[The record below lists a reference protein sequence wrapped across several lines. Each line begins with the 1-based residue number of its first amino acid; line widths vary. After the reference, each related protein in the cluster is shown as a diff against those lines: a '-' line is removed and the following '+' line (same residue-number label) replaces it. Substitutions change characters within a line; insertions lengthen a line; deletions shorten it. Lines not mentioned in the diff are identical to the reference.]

1 MTHDTFAPGQWRLAA
16 VELANWGTFHDA
28 IYRIPVARRGHLITG
43 PSGSGKSSLLDAI
56 AAVLTPD
63 HWLRFN
69 LAAQG
74 AGTRSD
80 QRGLVSY
87 VRGAWTRRTDEFEDR
102 VTSEY
107 LRPGPTWSG
116 ILLRYENAA
125 DAPVTLARLFHISGT
140 KTAAA
145 DLKSLYVL
153 ERSPVGLRDL
163 EPFARGGLETRKLQA
178 AYPDALVAGGGK
190 TARFYQRLRSI
201 FGIPDESALQLLHK
215 TQSAK
220 NLDSLNQLFRESMLE
235 RPETFGLAEAAR
247 EQFGELNDAHD
258 HVVRLRQQR
267 DHLAGLRDAAFAYDR
282 AAEEAARAELLGT
295 HVMAYEQH
303 RRLEL
308 AQAELARLAEELIR
322 LRSEATDAQRASA
335 AADDAHDAAY
345 RHAMQLGGSDAEQ
358 LRLRIE
364 AAGAQAVATQ
374 HRRERLAESLRA
386 LGIEHAPGDAAQYAE
401 LLTAAQ
407 REQEQHGGPAG
418 PSTELYDQR
427 AAARREKTR
436 LETEIT
442 ALATSRSTMGS
453 ALIDVREALARHLG
467 VAATALPFAAELI
480 EVDPAHAEWT
490 GAIERVLRPLSTTLL
505 VRSEHLTATR
515 RWVDAHRL
523 GTRLSYEEVPTRV
536 ADPAPAASP
545 LSLLHRI
552 TVREGNFTA
561 WLQHTLSERYDYACV
576 DTPDALDDHPRAVTV
591 HGQVKSGRGRYVKD
605 DRKPIDDRSTWVL
618 GDREAKHES
627 LIVLLQSAE
636 AEYARL
642 DKLIRVATAARD
654 LSIRRQQ
661 ALGALQQ
668 QAWSEFDVEAA
679 EAEVARLRAELT
691 ALTSADSELADA
703 QRRLDD
709 AKQTRELARA
719 HAATA
724 GTRVTTAEQRQH
736 ELTAQ
741 TAQLEARLASGE
753 LPAADAAVYAQL
765 AERFAA
771 IRRSITLES
780 IMDIASQV
788 TQALYREQTAARKLA
803 DAAGE
808 DITRI
813 ATQFRERWR
822 GAAADFVASVEG
834 RHGFIELYDAIVA
847 NGLPEHEAR
856 FFELLRERSQDMIAQ
871 LVDEILHAPAEIT
884 ARIDAV
890 NTSLG
895 RAPFDEGRF
904 LRIEVKTRRS
914 QAATEFLRDLRAISE
929 HSWSTEH
936 DPHDAEQKF
945 ATLAKLMRR
954 LDSSDAGDRK
964 WREQC
969 LDTRL
974 HVAFLA
980 HEIDAHGRV
989 HSTYDSGA
997 AMSGGQQQKLVVFCL
1012 AAALSYQLAQPD
1024 DPVPGYGT
1032 IVLDEAFDKA
1042 DTRYTRLA
1050 LDVFQEFGFQMVLA
1064 TPHKLLQTIEPY
1076 VGGATEIEN
1085 PTRARSQISNLVWD
1099 DGGPAAAA
1107 ATAGTAAAAAAP
1119 PAAVEREDA

>member
-1 MTHDTFAPGQWRLAA
+1 MTHETIAPGQWRLAA
-16 VELANWGTFHDA
+16 VQLANWGTFHDA

-63 HWLRFN
+63 NWLRFN

-74 AGTRSD
+74 AGNRSD
-80 QRGLVSY
+80 QRGLMSY
-87 VRGAWTRRTDEFEDR
+87 VRGAWTRRTDDFEDR

-107 LRPGPTWSG
+107 LRPGSTWSG
-116 ILLRYENAA
+116 ILLRYENGAN
-125 DAPVTLARLFHISGT
+125 APVTLARLFHVSGT
-140 KTAAA
+140 KTATA

-153 ERSPVGLRDL
+153 ERSPADLRDL
-163 EPFARGGLETRKLQA
+163 EPFARGGLETRKMQA
-178 AYPDALVAGGGK
+178 AFPDALVAAGGK
-190 TARFYQRLRSI
+190 TARFYQRMRSL

-235 RPETFGLAEAAR
+235 RPETFALADTAR
-247 EQFGELNDAHD
+247 EQFGELNDAHE

-267 DHLAGLRDAAFAYDR
+267 DHLAGLRDAALAYDR
-282 AAEEAARAELLGT
+282 AAEQAARAELLGT
-295 HVMAYEQH
+295 HVMAYEQKL
-303 RRLEL
+303 RLEL
-308 AQAELARLAEELIR
+308 TQAELERLSEDLI
-322 LRSEATDAQRASA
+322 LLHDDAGAAQRAA
-335 AADDAHDAAY
+335 HAADDAHDAAY
-345 RHAMQLGGSDAEQ
+345 RLAMQLGGADVEQ

-364 AAGAQAVATQ
+364 SAGQ
-374 HRRERLAESLRA
+374 HVTETRQRRERMAQSLRSI
-386 LGIEHAPGDAAQYAE
+386 GIEHAPSDATQFAE
-401 LLTAAQ
+401 LITAAQ
-407 REQEQHGGPAG
+407 RDRDQQREPTGA
-418 PSTELYDQR
+418 SIELHDQL
-427 AAARREKTR
+427 AAARREAGR
-436 LETEIT
+436 LDAEIK
-442 ALATSRSTMGS
+442 ALASSRSTMGA

-467 VAATALPFAAELI
+467 VAPSALPFAAELI
-480 EVDPAHAEWT
+480 EVDADHADWT
-490 GAIERVLRPLSTTLL
+490 GAIERVLRPVSTTLL
-505 VRSEHLTATR
+505 VRSEHLAQAR

-523 GTRLSYEEVPTRV
+523 GTRLTYEEVPSRV
-536 ADPAPAASP
+536 ADPAPAASG

-552 TVREGNFTA
+552 SVSEGLFTA

-576 DTPDALDDHPRAVTV
+576 DTPDALDDHPRAVTIR
-591 HGQVKSGRGRYVKD
+591 GQVKSGRGRYMKD
-605 DRKPIDDRSTWVL
+605 DRTAIDDRSTWVL
-618 GDREAKHES
+618 GDREAKHEA
-627 LIVLLQSAE
+627 LIALLRDAE
-636 AEYARL
+636 TERARL
-642 DKLIRVATAARD
+642 EDHVRSATEARD
-654 LSIRRQQ
+654 LVIRRHQT
-661 ALGALQQ
+661 LGELQQ

-679 EAEVARLRAELT
+679 KAEVERLRAEFA

-703 QRRLDD
+703 QQRLED
-709 AKQTRELARA
+709 AKASREAARA
-719 HAATA
+719 RASDAKTQ
-724 GTRVTTAEQRQH
+724 VTTVERRH
-736 ELTAQ
+736 KELTVQ
-741 TAQLEARLASGE
+741 IAQLLERLASGK
-753 LPAADAAVYAQL
+753 LPAADAAVYEQL
-765 AERFAA
+765 AARFAS
-771 IRRSITLES
+771 IRRSITL
-780 IMDIASQV
+780 DNLGDVAHLV
-788 TQALYREQTAARKLA
+788 TQALYQEHRAARDQA

-808 DITRI
+808 DITRR

-822 GAAADFVASVEG
+822 GSAADYVASVEG
-834 RHGFIELYDAIVA
+834 RQGFIELHDAIVA

-890 NTSLG
+890 NTSLA

-904 LRIEVKTRRS
+904 LKIEVKTRRS
-914 QAATEFLRDLRAISE
+914 QAATDFLRELRTISE
-929 HSWSTEH
+929 NAWSTEN
-936 DPHDAEQKF
+936 DPEDAERKF
-945 ATLAKLMRR
+945 ATLSSLMRR
-954 LDSSDAGDRK
+954 LDSSDSVDRK

-974 HVAFLA
+974 HVTFLA
-980 HEIDAHGRV
+980 HEVDAHGRV

-1024 DPVPGYGT
+1024 DPAPAYGT

-1085 PTRARSQISNLVWD
+1085 PTRARSQVSNLVWEGD
-1099 DGGPAAAA
+1099 ELAAAGA
-1107 ATAGTAAAAAAP
+1107 AT
-1119 PAAVEREDA
+1119 R

>member
-1 MTHDTFAPGQWRLAA
+1 MTEETIAFGQWRLAA
-16 VELANWGTFHDA
+16 VQLANWGTFHDA

-63 HWLRFN
+63 AWLRFN

-74 AGTRSD
+74 AGARSD
-80 QRGLVSY
+80 QRGLMSY
-87 VRGAWTRRTDEFEDR
+87 VRGAWTRRTDDFEDR

-116 ILLRYENAA
+116 ILLRYESGVG
-125 DAPVTLARLFHISGT
+125 APVTLARLFHVSGT
-140 KTAAA
+140 KTATA

-153 ERSPVGLRDL
+153 ERSPVDLRDL
-163 EPFARGGLETRKLQA
+163 EPFARGGFETRKLQA
-178 AYPDALVAGGGK
+178 AYPDALVASGGK
-190 TARFYQRLRSI
+190 TARFYQRLRSV

-235 RPETFGLAEAAR
+235 RPETFALAETAR

-267 DHLAGLRDAAFAYDR
+267 DHLAGLRDAALAYDR
-282 AAEEAARAELLGT
+282 AAEQAARAELLGT
-295 HVMAYEQH
+295 HVMAFEQR

-308 AQAELARLAEELIR
+308 AQADLERLAEELI
-322 LRSEATDAQRASA
+322 LLHSEAGDAQHASY
-335 AADDAHDAAY
+335 AADEAYDTAY
-345 RHAMQLGGSDAEQ
+345 RRAMQLGGSDAEQ

-364 AAGAQAVATQ
+364 SATQ
-374 HRRERLAESLRA
+374 QVSATRQRRERMAESLRS
-386 LGIEHAPGDAAQYAE
+386 LGIEHAPSDAAQYAE
-401 LLTAAQ
+401 LLTAARREREQQ
-407 REQEQHGGPAG
+407 REPAG

-427 AAARREKTR
+427 AAARREAAR
-436 LETEIT
+436 LETEIQ
-442 ALATSRSTMGS
+442 ALAASRSTMGS
-453 ALIDVREALARHLG
+453 ALIEVREALAAHLG
-467 VAATALPFAAELI
+467 VAPSALPFAAELI
-480 EVDPAHAEWT
+480 EVASEHSDWT

-505 VRSEHLTATR
+505 VRSEHLMATR

-523 GTRLSYEEVPTRV
+523 RTRLTYEEVPTRV
-536 ADPAPAASP
+536 ADPAPATSP

-552 TVREGNFTA
+552 SVSAGPCAA

-576 DTPDALDDHPRAVTV
+576 DTPDALDDHPRAVTI
-591 HGQVKSGRGRYVKD
+591 HGQVKSARGRYVKD
-605 DRKPIDDRSTWVL
+605 DRRAIDDRSTWVL

-627 LIVLLQSAE
+627 LIALLQAAE

-642 DKLIRVATAARD
+642 EGLVKVSTASRD
-654 LSIRRQQ
+654 LSIRRGQ
-661 ALGALQQ
+661 ALGELLQQ
-668 QAWSEFDVEAA
+668 QWSEFDVEAA
-679 EAEVARLRAELT
+679 EAEVERLRAELIT
-691 ALTSADSELADA
+691 LTSADNELAEA
-703 QRRLDD
+703 QRRLED
-709 AKQTRELARA
+709 AKESRELARTR
-719 HAATA
+719 AAAA
-724 GTRVTTAEQRQH
+724 GTKVTTAEQRH
-736 ELTAQ
+736 AELTAQ
-741 TAQLEARLASGE
+741 ATQLRERLASGE
-753 LPAADAAVYAQL
+753 LPEADAAVDEQL
-765 AERFAA
+765 AARFSA
-771 IRRSITLES
+771 IRRSITLDTLAGVAHE
-780 IMDIASQV
+780 V
-788 TQALYREQTAARKLA
+788 TRALYDEQSAARKQA

-808 DITRI
+808 SITRI
-813 ATQFRERWR
+813 ATQFRERWK

-856 FFELLRERSQDMIAQ
+856 FFELLRERSQDMVAQ

-884 ARIDAV
+884 SRIDAV
-890 NTSLG
+890 NTSLS

-904 LRIEVKTRRS
+904 LSIEVKTRRG
-914 QAATEFLRDLRAISE
+914 QAATDFLRDLRAISE
-929 HSWSTEH
+929 NTWSTET
-936 DPHDAEQKF
+936 DPADAERKF
-945 ATLAKLMRR
+945 ATLAAMMRR
-954 LDSSDAGDRK
+954 LESSDSVDRK

-974 HVAFLA
+974 HVTFLA
-980 HEIDAHGRV
+980 HEVDAHGRV

-1024 DPVPGYGT
+1024 DPAPSYGT

-1085 PTRARSQISNLVWD
+1085 PTRARSQISNLLWEGREPTAD
-1099 DGGPAAAA
+1099 AAE
-1107 ATAGTAAAAAAP
+1107 TRVT
-1119 PAAVEREDA
+1119 ESNE

>member
-1 MTHDTFAPGQWRLAA
+1 MTNGSIAPGQWRLAE
-16 VELANWGTFHDA
+16 VQLANWGTFHDA

-43 PSGSGKSSLLDAI
+43 PSGSGKSSLLDGI

-63 HWLRFN
+63 AWLRFN

-74 AGTRSD
+74 TGARSD
-80 QRGLVSY
+80 QRGLMSY

-116 ILLRYENAA
+116 ILLRYENDV
-125 DAPVTLARLFHISGT
+125 DAPVTLARLFHVSGT

-153 ERSPVGLRDL
+153 ERSPVDLRDL

-178 AYPDALVAGGGK
+178 ALPDSLVAAGGK
-190 TARFYQRLRSI
+190 TARFYQRMRSL

-235 RPETFGLAEAAR
+235 RPETFALAETAR

-267 DHLAGLRDAAFAYDR
+267 DHLAGLRDAALTYDR
-282 AAEEAARAELLGT
+282 AAEQAARAELLGT
-295 HVMAYEQH
+295 HVMAYEH
-303 RRLEL
+303 RRRLEL
-308 AQAELARLAEELIR
+308 AQAELERLSEELIL
-322 LRSEATDAQRASA
+322 LRSEAEDAQRASA
-335 AADDAHDAAY
+335 ASDDAYDTAY
-345 RHAMQLGGSDAEQ
+345 RRAMRLGGSDAEQ

-364 AAGAQAVATQ
+364 SASQQVTATRQ
-374 HRRERLAESLRA
+374 RRERMAESLRS
-386 LGIEHAPGDAAQYAE
+386 LGIEHAPSDAAQFAE
-401 LLTAAQ
+401 LITAAQ
-407 REQEQHGGPAG
+407 RDRDQRGEPAG
-418 PSTELYDQR
+418 ASIELHDQLS
-427 AAARREKTR
+427 AVRREVGR
-436 LETEIT
+436 LDTEIR
-442 ALATSRSTMGS
+442 ALASSRSTMGA
-453 ALIDVREALARHLG
+453 ALVDVREALARHLG
-467 VAATALPFAAELI
+467 VAPSALPFAAELI
-480 EVDPAHAEWT
+480 EVSADHADWV

-505 VRSEHLTATR
+505 VRSEHLAQAR
-515 RWVDAHRL
+515 RWADEHRL
-523 GTRLSYEEVPTRV
+523 GTRLTYEEVPSRV
-536 ADPAPAASP
+536 ADPAPAVSP

-552 TVREGNFTA
+552 SVGEGPFTA
-561 WLQHTLSERYDYACV
+561 WLQRTLSERYDYACV
-576 DTPDALDDHPRAVTV
+576 DAPDALDDYPRAVTI
-591 HGQVKSGRGRYVKD
+591 HGQVKSGRGRYMKD
-605 DRKPIDDRSTWVL
+605 DRTAIDDRSTWVL
-618 GDREAKHES
+618 GDREAKHEA
-627 LIVLLQSAE
+627 LIALLRAAE
-636 AEYARL
+636 AERARL
-642 DKLIRVATAARD
+642 ESRVRSATEARD
-654 LSIRRQQ
+654 LAIRRHQ
-661 ALGALQQ
+661 ALGELQQ
-668 QAWSEFDVEAA
+668 QSWSEFDVVAA
-679 EAEVARLRAELT
+679 EAEVERLRAELA

-703 QRRLDD
+703 QRRLVD
-709 AKQTRELARA
+709 AKEARELARDR
-719 HAATA
+719 AATA
-724 GTRVTTAEQRQH
+724 GTRVTTAEQRQE

-741 TAQLEARLASGE
+741 ATQLRERLASGE
-753 LPAADAAVYAQL
+753 LPEADSALDEQL
-765 AERFAA
+765 AARFAA
-771 IRRSITLES
+771 IRRSITL
-780 IMDIASQV
+780 DTLAGVAHQV
-788 TQALYREQTAARKLA
+788 TQSLYQEQTAARKQA
-803 DAAGE
+803 DSAGE

-822 GAAADFVASVEG
+822 GTASDFVASVEG

-871 LVDEILHAPAEIT
+871 LVDEILHAPAEIA

-895 RAPFDEGRF
+895 RAPFDDGRF
-904 LRIEVKTRRS
+904 LSLEVKTRRS
-914 QAATEFLRDLRAISE
+914 QSATDFLRDLRTISE
-929 HSWSTEH
+929 NTWSTET
-936 DPHDAEQKF
+936 DAHDAERKF
-945 ATLAKLMRR
+945 ATLAAIMLR
-954 LDSSDAGDRK
+954 LESSDSVDRK

-974 HVAFLA
+974 HVTFLA
-980 HEIDAHGRV
+980 HEVDAHGRV

-1024 DPVPGYGT
+1024 DPAPGYGT

-1085 PTRARSQISNLVWD
+1085 PTRARSQVSNLVWE
-1099 DGGPAAAA
+1099 GREPAAAA
-1107 ATAGTAAAAAAP
+1107 AADAAETA
-1119 PAAVEREDA
+1119 E

>member
-1 MTHDTFAPGQWRLAA
+1 MTQETMAPGQWRLAA
-16 VELANWGTFHDA
+16 VQLANWGTFHDA

-43 PSGSGKSSLLDAI
+43 PSGSGKSSLLDGI

-63 HWLRFN
+63 SWLRFN

-80 QRGLVSY
+80 QRGLMSY
-87 VRGAWTRRTDEFEDR
+87 VRGAWTRRTDDFEDR

-116 ILLRYENAA
+116 ILLRYENGV
-125 DAPVTLARLFHISGT
+125 DAPVTLARLFHVSGT

-153 ERSPVGLRDL
+153 ERSPADLRDL

-178 AYPDALVAGGGK
+178 AFPDALVAAGGK
-190 TARFYQRLRSI
+190 TARFYQRMRSL

-235 RPETFGLAEAAR
+235 RPETFALAETAR
-247 EQFGELNDAHD
+247 AQFGELNDAHE

-267 DHLAGLRDAAFAYDR
+267 DHLAGLRDAALAYDR
-282 AAEEAARAELLGT
+282 AEEQAARAALLGT
-295 HVMAYEQH
+295 HVMAYEQQ

-308 AQAELARLAEELIR
+308 TQAELERLTEDLIL
-322 LRSEATDAQRASA
+322 LRDDASAAQRASH
-335 AADDAHDAAY
+335 AADDAYDTAY
-345 RHAMQLGGSDAEQ
+345 RHAMQVGGADAEQ

-364 AAGAQAVATQ
+364 SAGQQVTATRQ
-374 HRRERLAESLRA
+374 RRERMAQDLRS
-386 LGIEHAPGDAAQYAE
+386 LGIEHAPSDAAQFAE
-401 LLTAAQ
+401 LITAAQ
-407 REQEQHGGPAG
+407 RDRDQRGEPAG
-418 PSTELYDQR
+418 ASIELHDQLS
-427 AAARREKTR
+427 AVRREVGR
-436 LETEIT
+436 LDTEIK
-442 ALATSRSTMGS
+442 ALASSRSTIGA
-453 ALIDVREALARHLG
+453 ALVDVRESLARHLG
-467 VAATALPFAAELI
+467 VAPSALPFAAELI
-480 EVDPAHAEWT
+480 EVSADHAGWT

-505 VRSEHLTATR
+505 VRSEHLTQAR
-515 RWVDAHRL
+515 RWVDEHRL
-523 GTRLSYEEVPTRV
+523 GTRLTYEEVPSRV
-536 ADPAPAASP
+536 AAPAPAASP

-552 TVREGNFTA
+552 SVSEGPFA
-561 WLQHTLSERYDYACV
+561 GWLQHTLSERYDYACV

-591 HGQVKSGRGRYVKD
+591 RGQVKSGRGRFVKD
-605 DRKPIDDRSTWVL
+605 DRTAIDDRSTWVL
-618 GDREAKHES
+618 GDREAKHEA
-627 LIVLLQSAE
+627 LIALLHAAKAE
-636 AEYARL
+636 HQRL
-642 DKLIRVATAARD
+642 NDLVRAATASRD

-661 ALGALQQ
+661 ALGQLQQ
-668 QAWSEFDVEAA
+668 QSWSEFDVEAA
-679 EAEVARLRAELT
+679 ETEVERLRAELAT
-691 ALTSADSELADA
+691 LTSADSELADA
-703 QRRLDD
+703 QQRLED
-709 AKQTRELARA
+709 AKESREIARA
-719 HAATA
+719 RAATA
-724 GTRVTTAEQRQH
+724 ETRVTTAEQRH
-736 ELTAQ
+736 EVLTIQ
-741 TAQLEARLASGE
+741 VTQIRESLTSGD
-753 LPAADAAVYAQL
+753 LPDADAAVHEQL
-765 AERFAA
+765 AARFAS
-771 IRRSITLES
+771 IRRSITL
-780 IMDIASQV
+780 DTLAGVAHQV
-788 TQALYREQTAARKLA
+788 TQSLYHEQTAARKQA

-808 DITRI
+808 EITRK
-813 ATQFRERWR
+813 ATQFRERWH
-822 GAAADFVASVEG
+822 GAAADYVASVEG

-856 FFELLRERSQDMIAQ
+856 FFDLLRERSQDMIAQ

-904 LRIEVKTRRS
+904 LKIEVKTRRS
-914 QAATEFLRDLRAISE
+914 QAATDFLRDLRAISE
-929 HSWSTEH
+929 NAWSTEN
-936 DPHDAEQKF
+936 DPQDAERKF
-945 ATLAKLMRR
+945 ATLAALMRR
-954 LDSSDAGDRK
+954 IDSGDSLDRK

-974 HVAFLA
+974 HVTFLA

-1024 DPVPGYGT
+1024 DPAPAYGT

-1085 PTRARSQISNLVWD
+1085 PTRARSQVSNLMWEGD
-1099 DGGPAAAA
+1099 APAAGEESA
-1107 ATAGTAAAAAAP
+1107 
-1119 PAAVEREDA
+1119 E